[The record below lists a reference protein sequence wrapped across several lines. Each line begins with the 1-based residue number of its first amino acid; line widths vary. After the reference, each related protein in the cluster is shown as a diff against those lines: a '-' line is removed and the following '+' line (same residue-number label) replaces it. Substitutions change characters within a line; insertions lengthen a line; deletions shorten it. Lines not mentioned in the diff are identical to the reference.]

1 MPKEKK
7 VRNTRPI
14 SIYIHYEY
22 KEFEE
27 IILPRVQYLKEKY
40 NYYINLEPVKITRKI
55 EDIANDKD
63 DWYKSR
69 INVYYDKDYC
79 YVAVYT
85 KTFITIDVYLLEGK
99 GNRAAYAILGKI
111 KDVIK
116 YEEKIELRINTKGME

>member
-1 MPKEKK
+1 MPRAKK
-7 VRNTRPI
+7 VRNTRPVN
-14 SIYIHYEY
+14 IYIHDEY
-22 KEFEE
+22 KKFEE
-27 IILPRVQYLKEKY
+27 TVLSTVQYLKEHY
-40 NYYINLEPVKITRKI
+40 NYYIQSDPVKINRDIK
-55 EDIANDKD
+55 DIANDKY

-85 KTFITIDVYLLEGK
+85 KTFITIDVYIAEKK

-116 YEEKIELRINTKGME
+116 YEEKIEL

>member
-1 MPKEKK
+1 MPKVKK

-14 SIYIHYEY
+14 NIYIHDEY
-22 KEFEE
+22 KKFEE
-27 IILPRVQYLKEKY
+27 TVLPTVQYLKENY
-40 NYYINLEPVKITRKI
+40 NYYINLDPVKINRDIK
-55 EDIANDKD
+55 DIANDKY

-85 KTFITIDVYLLEGK
+85 KTFITIDVYLSEGK
-99 GNRAAYAILGKI
+99 GNRAAYGILGKI

-116 YEEKIELRINTKGME
+116 YEEKIEL

>member
-1 MPKEKK
+1 MPKAKK
-7 VRNTRPI
+7 VRNTRPV
-14 SIYIHYEY
+14 STYIHYEY

-27 IILPRVQYLKEKY
+27 IVLHNVQYLKENY
-40 NYYINLEPVKITRKI
+40 NYYINLEPVKITRNI
-55 EDIANDKD
+55 EDIANDKY

-85 KTFITIDVYLLEGK
+85 KAFISIDIYLSESK

-111 KDVIK
+111 KDAIK
-116 YEEKIELRINTKGME
+116 YEEKIEL